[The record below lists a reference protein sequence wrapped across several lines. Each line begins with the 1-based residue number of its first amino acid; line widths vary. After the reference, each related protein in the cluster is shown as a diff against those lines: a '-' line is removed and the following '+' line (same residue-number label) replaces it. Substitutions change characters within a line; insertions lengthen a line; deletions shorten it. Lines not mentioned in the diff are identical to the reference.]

1 MAVHQIFVGSESSPT
16 FSFNDD
22 SISLDSILIDI
33 SIDVVG
39 EELTTDQFEVEVI
52 YNDVNGTLKALAWS
66 TPIYYY
72 FNDILAGKFYSTKVV
87 RTGTNKYKI
96 YATSAYGILDYKP
109 YYGGIWSGEKF
120 SDVVRNIIATDGIA
134 KYEKGYYTKL
144 HRGNYGVTTGNFIG
158 LRVYNVG
165 TPSTS
170 DWYSNWY
177 SQVDYTCKL
186 EAKFTLNKCLLNE
199 LGEGFSALTSKR
211 LYLLGVSSDGNV
223 ASSQY
228 YQYGMYMDVSR
239 ASVNDPWPDFGEVF
253 FAYSTSVYSLG
264 TPTEA
269 TTYTISVDPG
279 NSVATINGVDYAI
292 SFDISGTN
300 RYAPIG
306 VYAGGSYIALI
317 SGSSIY
323 SYTGDLY
330 CDALYEYYR
339 IYSASNSK
347 IADFATMKKAFSSDY
362 TVIDLVTTIYANFSL
377 RYIEVN
383 SSDYVGTIDSET
395 YPVMAGYPVVDLDDF
410 QQSLLDGI
418 EYENSIDNLSV
429 YGWIDICSK
438 REALH
443 QLLFAFG
450 VILKKSATGN
460 ILFTYPTDSIAG
472 TISQDSIFVGGE
484 EEYLEHT
491 NEIEVTEHS
500 YYYDST
506 QSAVTVFDNINAPT
520 SKAYYAEYKNRP
532 IASVTLRTVLSLESN
547 CNAAVLWGGGGI
559 TGKPYIVDSA
569 VVKRSIADYEDGKT
583 VSVTD
588 ATLVTA
594 QNSAIVADRLE
605 AYYGSA
611 NKVKN
616 SFVNNGET
624 CGLKYSFTNPFG
636 EAKSGFLA
644 RISQRPS
651 SFLKANAEFVCN
663 YEPPSYGV
671 DYTNYVILTGNG
683 TWEVPQEVFEKD
695 VPRIRVVLIGG
706 GTGGSSGYAGHDG
719 SNSVISMSMTPAQ
732 GGEGGESGSGG
743 NVYEIVIDNP
753 SASYSYS
760 CGVGGSGGDIST
772 SAEISNSGSI
782 GTDTSF
788 SDGVNSLSSASG
800 IRLANG
806 YVNLFNGDIY
816 AKPLKY
822 VNWNKPI
829 DSFSNWYYGRG
840 GFSSYRTVRKEGG
853 STYLYAIYAPGH
865 CYGVFDQSGKSWS
878 GAGMGNT
885 YETPGYWWTTG
896 GGGGGGAAGGTATK
910 GTDGTRYKG
919 GNGGNGA
926 NAELVPAKA
935 TTYKS
940 NYYGYGGQGGYGGGG
955 GGCGGILSNASDE
968 TAGVGGKGG
977 YGGKGGDGGD
987 GCVLIYY

>member
-22 SISLDSILIDI
+22 SISLDSILIDT

-144 HRGNYGVTTGNFIG
+144 HRGNYGVTTGNFRG
-158 LRVYNVG
+158 AMVYQTHG
-165 TPSTS
+165 TASEK
-170 DWYSNWY
+170 DNGF
-177 SQVDYTCKL
+177 DYNCKL
-186 EAKFTLNKCLLNE
+186 EAKFTLNKCLLNDYE
-199 LGEGFSALTSKR
+199 VYLESSSAK
-211 LYLLGVSSDGNV
+211 LYLLGLSGSVVNEDDP
-223 ASSQY
+223 
-228 YQYGMYMDVSR
+228 YQYGMYMIVSR
-239 ASVNDPWPDFGEVF
+239 ASVNDEWPDFGEVF
-253 FAYSTSVYSLG
+253 FAYSDCVYSLG
-264 TPTEA
+264 TPTEP
-269 TTYTISVDPG
+269 TTYTISVDPT
-279 NSVATINGVDYAI
+279 NSKATINGVDYSI
-292 SFDISGTN
+292 SFNGTSPN
-300 RYAPIG
+300 FYAPIG
-306 VYAGGSYIALI
+306 VYGGGAYISYRTANEIWA
-317 SGSSIY
+317 SPWN
-323 SYTGDLY
+323 LY
-330 CDALYEYYR
+330 CDSLYEYYR
-339 IYSASNSK
+339 IYNSSGTL
-347 IADFATMKKAFSSDY
+347 ISSLATIKNAFSGNLVAVDLCTTRRNEISQ
-362 TVIDLVTTIYANFSL
+362 VIAYGKVDEDSHV
-377 RYIEVN
+377 E
-383 SSDYVGTIDSET
+383 TIDAEL
-395 YPVMAGYPVVDLDDF
+395 YPIMAGFPVVDLDDF

-418 EYENSIDNLSV
+418 EYENSINDLSV

-460 ILFTYPTDSIAG
+460 ILFTYPTDTIAG
-472 TISQDSIFVGGE
+472 TISQDNIFVGGK

-491 NEIEVTEHS
+491 NEIDVTEHS
-500 YYYDST
+500 YFYDSSE
-506 QSAVTVFDNINAPT
+506 SAVTIFDNTNAPT

-532 IASVTLRTVLSLESN
+532 IKERVTTNVLVLEEN
-547 CNAAVLWGGGGI
+547 CNAAVLWGGGSI
-559 TGKPYIVDSA
+559 TGRPYVVDSA
-569 VVKRSIADYEDGKT
+569 VVKRSIANYEDGKT

-594 QNSAIVADRLE
+594 QNSAVVTDRLE

-624 CGLKYSFTNPFG
+624 CGLKYNLINPFG
-636 EAKSGFLA
+636 EAISGFLA

-719 SNSVISMSMTPAQ
+719 SDSVIDMSMTPAQ

-772 SAEISNSGSI
+772 STEISNSGSI

-788 SDGVNSLSSASG
+788 SDGVNYSSSASG
-800 IRLANG
+800 TRLTNG

-822 VNWNKPI
+822 ANWNKPI
-829 DSFSNWYYGRG
+829 DSFSGWYYGRG

-853 STYLYAIYAPGH
+853 STYLYATYAPGY
-865 CYGVFDQSGKSWS
+865 CYGVFDQSGKSWG
-878 GAGMGNT
+878 GAAMGRT
-885 YETPGYWWTTG
+885 YEASGYWWTTG

-935 TTYKS
+935 TTYKN

-955 GGCGGILSNASDE
+955 GGCGGILSNAYDE